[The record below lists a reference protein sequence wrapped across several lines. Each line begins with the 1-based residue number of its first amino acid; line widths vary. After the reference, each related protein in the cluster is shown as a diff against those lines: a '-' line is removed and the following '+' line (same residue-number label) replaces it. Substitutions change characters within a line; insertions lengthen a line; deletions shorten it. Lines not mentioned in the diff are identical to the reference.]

1 MWFKL
6 KLARAQWLIVLLAML
21 LQRSPAIRVL
31 TVLEKALS
39 QPVARI
45 VQGTT
50 WLATTMGVFH
60 ATAGATGLLA
70 SRDGGSFRTVDESYV
85 AEIGQHVTL
94 AFKLDGAPIVS
105 WEVDFESDLVD
116 GLAFINTSGEEV
128 LAGPFERV
136 GGPGGINKY
145 YTVASDILILNGIPT
160 TASVVA
166 TMDDPATNKN
176 VLGIKA
182 FDGNGE
188 SEGGWYGVQIEVPL
202 AAPEFVWEPRSMS
215 VPTGGRAQFFFEAEE
230 GVDTVQW
237 LKNGNTL
244 TGQSGPTLIL
254 AETIGTD
261 AGVYSVSIKKDGAE
275 RISAGATLTID
286 DAAAAAA
293 RVELRNQGFVEPGSD
308 VLVSSLVVEGPSAA
322 TILLRGLGPDLEGA
336 NAPGFL
342 GNPRLEL
349 SRTIF
354 EGDVE
359 VGAQELLSNDD
370 WEVDPNAVELA
381 AVLVANG
388 KSLETGSKDAAI
400 LVTLPEGVYRIKL
413 SGDGEWTGVGLAEM
427 IVIE

>member
-45 VQGTT
+45 IQGTT

-70 SRDGGSFRTVDESYV
+70 SRDGGSFRTIDLSYV
-85 AEIGQHVTL
+85 AEIGEQVTL

-136 GGPGGINKY
+136 GGPGGVNKY

-176 VLGIKA
+176 ILGIKA
-182 FDGNGE
+182 FDGSGE
-188 SEGGWYGVQIEVPL
+188 SEGGWYNVQIEVPL
-202 AAPEFVWEPRSMS
+202 AAPEFVWEPQSMS

-230 GVDTVQW
+230 GVDTIQW

-254 AETIGTD
+254 AETIGID
-261 AGVYSVSIKKDGAE
+261 AGVYSVSIKKNGAE

-286 DAAAAAA
+286 DAAPAAT
-293 RVELRNQGFVEPGSD
+293 VELKNEGFVEQGSD
-308 VLVSSLVVEGPSAA
+308 VLVSRLVVEGPSAA
-322 TILLRGLGPDLEGA
+322 TILLRGLGPELGGA
-336 NAPGFL
+336 NAL
-342 GNPRLEL
+342 GILGDPRLEL
-349 SRTIF
+349 SRLIF
-354 EGDVE
+354 EDEVE
-359 VGAQELLSNDD
+359 VGAQALLSNND
-370 WEVDPNAVELA
+370 WEVDSNVAELA
-381 AVLVANG
+381 ATLAANG
-388 KSLETGSKDAAI
+388 KSLEAGSKDSAI
-400 LVTLPEGVYRIKL
+400 LVTLPEGVYRVKL
-413 SGDGEWTGVGLAEM
+413 SGDGVWTGTGLAEM
-427 IVIE
+427 TVIE

>member
-6 KLARAQWLIVLLAML
+6 KLALSQWLIVLLAML

-85 AEIGQHVTL
+85 AEIGQQVTL

-128 LAGPFERV
+128 LAGPFERA

-182 FDGNGE
+182 FDGNGD

-237 LKNGNTL
+237 LKNGSL
-244 TGQSGPTLIL
+244 ISGESASTLIL
-254 AETIGTD
+254 TETTALD
-261 AGVYSVSIKKDGAE
+261 AGVYSVSLNGGK

-286 DAAAAAA
+286 DAAAAAT
-293 RVELRNQGFVEPGSD
+293 VELRNQGFVEPGSD

-336 NAPGFL
+336 NAPGVL

-349 SRTIF
+349 SRTLF

-381 AVLVANG
+381 AVLAANG
-388 KSLETGSKDAAI
+388 KSLESGSKDAAI

-413 SGDGEWTGVGLAEM
+413 SGDGEWTGAGLAEM

>member
-1 MWFKL
+1 
-6 KLARAQWLIVLLAML
+6 
-21 LQRSPAIRVL
+21 
-31 TVLEKALS
+31 
-39 QPVARI
+39 
-45 VQGTT
+45 
-50 WLATTMGVFH
+50 
-60 ATAGATGLLA
+60 
-70 SRDGGSFRTVDESYV
+70 
-85 AEIGQHVTL
+85 
-94 AFKLDGAPIVS
+94 
-105 WEVDFESDLVD
+105 
-116 GLAFINTSGEEV
+116 
-128 LAGPFERV
+128 
-136 GGPGGINKY
+136 
-145 YTVASDILILNGIPT
+145 
-160 TASVVA
+160 
-166 TMDDPATNKN
+166 
-176 VLGIKA
+176 
-182 FDGNGE
+182 
-188 SEGGWYGVQIEVPL
+188 
-202 AAPEFVWEPRSMS
+202 MS

-286 DAAAAAA
+286 DAAAAA

-308 VLVSSLVVEGPSAA
+308 VLISSLVVEGPSAA

-413 SGDGEWTGVGLAEM
+413 SGGGEWTGVGLAEM

>member
-21 LQRSPAIRVL
+21 LQRSPAVRVL

-50 WLATTMGVFH
+50 WLATTVGVFH
-60 ATAGATGLLA
+60 ATAGATQFSTAPGRSPYA
-70 SRDGGSFRTVDESYV
+70 VNVGEDFEISFTV
-85 AEIGQHVTL
+85 T
-94 AFKLDGAPIVS
+94 GAPVQPARWIIQGKVAP
-105 WEVDFESDLVD
+105 
-116 GLAFINTSGEEV
+116 GLAMESNT
-128 LAGPFERV
+128 
-136 GGPGGINKY
+136 N
-145 YTVASDILILNGIPT
+145 
-160 TASVVA
+160 
-166 TMDDPATNKN
+166 N
-176 VLGIKA
+176 VLVGSEILGSIIFVRGQPTAAGIYVFSAQA
-182 FDGNGE
+182 FNA
-188 SEGGWYGVQIEVPL
+188 GGDTDNNEYEVQVNVSAP
-202 AAPEFVWEPRSMS
+202 APEFVWEPRSMS

-254 AETIGTD
+254 AHTTGSV

-275 RISAGATLTID
+275 RILAGATLTID
-286 DAAAAAA
+286 DAAAAAT
-293 RVELRNQGFVEPGSD
+293 VELRNQGFVEPGSD

-336 NAPGFL
+336 NAPGVL

-349 SRTIF
+349 SRTLF

-359 VGAQELLSNDD
+359 VGAQELLSNED

-381 AVLVANG
+381 AVLAANG
-388 KSLETGSKDAAI
+388 KSLESGSKDAAI

-413 SGDGEWTGVGLAEM
+413 SGDGEWTGAGLAEM